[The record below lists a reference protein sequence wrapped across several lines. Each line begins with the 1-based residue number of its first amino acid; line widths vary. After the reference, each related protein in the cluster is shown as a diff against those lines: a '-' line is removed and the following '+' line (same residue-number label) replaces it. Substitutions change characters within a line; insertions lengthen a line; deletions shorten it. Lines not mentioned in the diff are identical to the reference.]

1 MSRIQVPYAFEGGSL
16 HVCHPYDG
24 HRGNGI
30 AVEKS
35 ATQEIPPILKPEAQQ
50 AAAQRREAFRYRFP
64 RDNRPLGGKFSVA
77 ENARRLLRFFYLE
90 RRLAQA
96 LGAGPWRFP
105 SLR

>member
-1 MSRIQVPYAFEGGSL
+1 MSATPTTV
-16 HVCHPYDG
+16 D
-24 HRGNGI
+24 RGNGI

-64 RDNRPLGGKFSVA
+64 QTTGRWAGNFRSRKTHADCCGSFTWNAGSRRPSP
-77 ENARRLLRFFYLE
+77 
-90 RRLAQA
+90 
-96 LGAGPWRFP
+96 GPWRFP